1 MEKEKRFLSASDVA
15 GYMDISVPMAYKVI
29 RRLNDELEA
38 KGYLIIHG
46 KISRAYFEEK
56 VYGTSVA

>member
-56 VYGTSVA
+56 VYGASVA

>member
-1 MEKEKRFLSASDVA
+1 MEKEKRFLSVSDVA